1 MMKIKGT
8 SCHRRHPSA
17 GSFFLRP
24 ENGFIFIHLNTLR
37 EVDFEIKI
45 FFIFFILK
53 FGQNS
58 NAVFLSPVLK
68 LVEAG
73 FGRIEP
79 AWRI

>member
-1 MMKIKGT
+1 MG
-8 SCHRRHPSA
+8 
-17 GSFFLRP
+17 
-24 ENGFIFIHLNTLR
+24 